1 MRTWPSSIN
10 RRSIVLCICVM
21 ASLGVSA
28 GQTGAAGGAQKSF
41 GSPEEAAAALIEAVR
56 AEGDKALIE
65 VLGPKAAGI
74 VNSGDPV
81 ADAARRTKFAA
92 AYEARNK
99 IEKEGDAKAILVI
112 GPEDYPFPIPLVA
125 ADSKWRWDTAAGAD
139 EILTRRIGEN
149 ELAAIEVVRAYVDAQ
164 REYAEADRDGDGVHY
179 ASRLLSRDGR
189 KDGLHWPAAGEGDQ
203 SPLGPLVASAQDQGY
218 RSGAA
223 ASAFHGYRYR
233 MLYRQGS
240 HAEGGARN
248 YLVKDRMIGGF
259 GLIATPA
266 DYGNS
271 GVMTFIVNDDGVVFQ
286 KDFGPNTTKLAAKI
300 SAFDPDATWT
310 KVEAP

>member
-1 MRTWPSSIN
+1 MRTWPCSIN
-10 RRSIVLCICVM
+10 LRSIVLFICIM
-21 ASLGVSA
+21 AGLGVGA
-28 GQTGAAGGAQKSF
+28 GQAGAAGAAQKSF

-65 VLGPKAAGI
+65 VLGPKAASI

-81 ADAARRTKFAA
+81 ADAARRSKFAA
-92 AYEARNK
+92 AYEAGNK
-99 IEKEGDAKAILVI
+99 IEKEGDAKAVLVI

-125 ADSKWRWDTAAGAD
+125 ADRKWRWDTAAGAD

-179 ASRLLSRDGR
+179 ARRLLSRDGR
-189 KDGLHWPAAGEGDQ
+189 KDGLYWPSTGAGDQ
-203 SPLGPLVASAQDQGY
+203 SPLGPFVVNAQIEGY
-218 RSGAA
+218 RRGAGAA
-223 ASAFHGYRYR
+223 AFHGYRYR

-248 YLVKDRMIGGF
+248 YLVNDRMIGGF

-271 GVMTFIVNDDGVVFQ
+271 GVMTFIVNDDEVVFQ
-286 KDFGPNTTKLAAKI
+286 KDLGPNTAKIAAKI
-300 SAFDPDATWT
+300 SAFDPDATWS